1 MKIPVLTIIIGCG
14 LAAIGLFLALT
25 FLPILPPSQKYDVL
39 VNPIL
44 IKGSLGTESH
54 VEIKNTGSEAL
65 TNVTVYYGGTAR
77 PDIIPT
83 LDPGQRIFLS
93 PPQGSDLTEV
103 RVTSDQGIDVTKP
116 YTVPA
121 SAPLVG
127 NSGFGG

>member
-1 MKIPVLTIIIGCG
+1 MKIPILTIIIGCG
-14 LAAIGLFLALT
+14 LTAIGLFLTLT
-25 FLPILPPSQKYDVL
+25 FLPIFPPSQKYDVL

-65 TNVTVYYGGTAR
+65 TNVTIYYSGTAKH
-77 PDIIPT
+77 DIIPT

-93 PPQGSDLTEV
+93 PPQGSDLMDV
-103 RVTSDQGIDVTKP
+103 RVTSDQGINITKP
-116 YTVPA
+116 YTTPVSVPF
-121 SAPLVG
+121 VG